1 MACSPARSLA
11 SLLLSGAAACA
22 SPPPSPAPLI
32 PLEAAGVGAVE
43 IYGPGLV
50 GTDDSGAA
58 ISFALTAS
66 ASVVLV
72 RVWPGQRLEQ
82 LYPLRSKD
90 STYFQTGWH
99 TVHVP
104 APVNL
109 APVLAARRTPAA
121 APLPAVAQSQVDQ
134 CVWQEIRRRQPAP
147 APRTVS
153 DSSRRARPAPAPT
166 PLQIPPDYAAIEA
179 LCQRAVARPDAARLS
194 SRDTSAAPLPD
205 HYLVLVASDHAQDAR
220 HLTMRL
226 GAVNIAESNLA
237 SVLQVLP
244 GFLAGADATTW
255 AGYVAAV
262 SRH

>member
-1 MACSPARSLA
+1 MACSAARWLA
-11 SLLLSGAAACA
+11 FVLLCDAAACA
-22 SPPPSPAPLI
+22 SPPPPPPKLV

-58 ISFALTAS
+58 VSFALTTS

-109 APVLAARRTPAA
+109 AAVLAARRGPAA
-121 APLPAVAQSQVDQ
+121 ASLPGPAQAQVDQ

-153 DSSRRARPAPAPT
+153 DSSRRARPAPAP
-166 PLQIPPDYAAIEA
+166 LQVPRDYAAIEA
-179 LCQRAVARPDAARLS
+179 QCYRAATRP
-194 SRDTSAAPLPD
+194 AAPQPARQEGAGEWLPD
-205 HYLVLVASDHAQDAR
+205 HYLVLVASDHVQDAR

-226 GAVNIAESNLA
+226 GAVNIAESSLA

-244 GFLAGADATTW
+244 GFLAGADAKTW

-262 SRH
+262 SQH

>member
-1 MACSPARSLA
+1 MACSAARSLA
-11 SLLLSGAAACA
+11 FVLLCEAAACA
-22 SPPPSPAPLI
+22 SPPPPPVPLV

-90 STYFQTGWH
+90 STYFQSGWH

-104 APVNL
+104 APVSL
-109 APVLAARRTPAA
+109 APLFAARRTPAA
-121 APLPAVAQSQVDQ
+121 APLPAASQAQVDQ

-153 DSSRRARPAPAPT
+153 DTTRRARPAPA

-179 LCQRAVARPDAARLS
+179 LCQRAVARPDAPRLS
-194 SRDTSAAPLPD
+194 SRDTGVAALPD
-205 HYLVLVASDHAQDAR
+205 HYLVLVASDHTQDAR
-220 HLTMRL
+220 HLMMRL

-237 SVLQVLP
+237 AVLQVLP
-244 GFLAGADATTW
+244 GFLAGADAKTW

-262 SRH
+262 SGH